1 MFWCHIT
8 ATYGYEQYGKNYRLT
23 LNIGFSLQWKKHI
36 FWLDKREKKSIPKSA
51 GKAKLAPKLDKDE
64 WSYIYITQHTYMHKV
79 YKSRYRSVG
88 AKIHL
93 VYDQIR

>member
-36 FWLDKREKKSIPKSA
+36 FWLDKRKKNQFLTAQEKLNS
-51 GKAKLAPKLDKDE
+51 
-64 WSYIYITQHTYMHKV
+64 
-79 YKSRYRSVG
+79 
-88 AKIHL
+88 HL
-93 VYDQIR
+93 N

>member
-36 FWLDKREKKSIPKSA
+36 FLVVQKEKKFL
-51 GKAKLAPKLDKDE
+51 KAQENLISL
-64 WSYIYITQHTYMHKV
+64 
-79 YKSRYRSVG
+79 
-88 AKIHL
+88 L
-93 VYDQIR
+93 N

>member
-36 FWLDKREKKSIPKSA
+36 FLVVQEEKNQFL
-51 GKAKLAPKLDKDE
+51 KAQENLISL
-64 WSYIYITQHTYMHKV
+64 
-79 YKSRYRSVG
+79 
-88 AKIHL
+88 L
-93 VYDQIR
+93 N